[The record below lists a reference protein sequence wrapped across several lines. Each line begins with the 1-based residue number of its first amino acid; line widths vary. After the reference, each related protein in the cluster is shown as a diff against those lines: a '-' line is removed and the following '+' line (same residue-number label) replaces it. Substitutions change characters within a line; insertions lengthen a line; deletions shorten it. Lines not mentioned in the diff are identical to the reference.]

1 MKDYPLN
8 FVGKIIIQIYCGI
21 VNKNFRG
28 RVWAEPTS
36 YLCEGEQVTE

>member
-8 FVGKIIIQIYCGI
+8 SVGKNIIQIYCDI
-21 VNKNFRG
+21 VNKNSRG

-36 YLCEGEQVTE
+36 YLGYGEQVTE